1 MTRWK
6 VEFRPSADKQLRK
19 LPREVQAAIITA
31 LERLVLEQSNPEEP
45 RASNLKKLA
54 GRGEEWRMRVG
65 DYRVIFERQG
75 DRLVILVLN
84 LGHRREV
91 YRD

>member
-1 MTRWK
+1 M
-6 VEFRPSADKQLRK
+6 
-19 LPREVQAAIITA
+19 
-31 LERLVLEQSNPEEP
+31 LEQSNPEEP
-45 RASNLKKLA
+45 RVSNLKKLA

-65 DYRVIFERQG
+65 DYRIIFERQG
-75 DRLVILVLN
+75 DRLVILVLD